1 MELTKPMII
10 KRNETNKIATSSGEF
25 LEYISWKQCKE
36 LAVGIGVHNCRF
48 PKQGFLVSNKV
59 NEMIWLLKGAGSIVV
74 KQGTKEQKL
83 LLEKDALVFIPK
95 KIPFYFEP
103 EPSMEILSATGP
115 AWYPKQQKGLDYR
128 RKESGRMI
136 L

>member
-1 MELTKPMII
+1 MEIKKPIVI
-10 KRNETNKIATSSGEF
+10 RRNETNKVTTSSGEF

-36 LAVGIGVHNCRF
+36 LAVGIGVHNSRF
-48 PKQGFLVSNKV
+48 PKQGFLVNNKV
-59 NEMIWLLKGAGSIVV
+59 NEMIWLLRGAGSIIV
-74 KQGTKEQKL
+74 KQGEEEQKL
-83 LLEKDALVFIPK
+83 CLEKDTLVFIPK
-95 KIPFYFEP
+95 KTLFYFAP

-115 AWYPKQQKGLDYR
+115 AWYPKQQTGLDYR